1 MIAQWPRRE
10 HALMVALRSWLN
22 ARTPTPPGRV
32 LSWNVARAA
41 RGWSL
46 PNPHAMEHA
55 MFICLSEQ
63 SSRQRPSA
71 SQIDTDEIS
80 DVLRLIGGCRV
91 LEVPVDGPGAPSIED
106 ALAYLSV
113 QDSPTPAIYNGFIPS
128 QERYEAV
135 WEACARRNVW
145 LLNTPAEFARC
156 LSLEQAYPLLCSMTP
171 RTVPITSLD
180 GLDAALDEVGL
191 PAFLKGSVK
200 SLKKRGIRSCKAQ
213 TREEARR
220 IAAELFEHTYFT
232 RGTVLVRQW
241 VELRHNRKTPR
252 GLPMGRE
259 FRLFVYRGEVLGYGY
274 YWETGDPM
282 DTLTP
287 NEEVEVFALARRA
300 AAALDVPYLV
310 LDVGHTKAGE
320 FIIVEPGDA
329 QFAGLSRVDPLAVFT
344 RLVARARAEPPAGV
358 PSPVG

>member
-1 MIAQWPRRE
+1 
-10 HALMVALRSWLN
+10 
-22 ARTPTPPGRV
+22 
-32 LSWNVARAA
+32 
-41 RGWSL
+41 
-46 PNPHAMEHA
+46 

-63 SSRQRPSA
+63 SSRHPPSP
-71 SQIDTDEIS
+71 SQLDTDAIS

-91 LEVPVDGPGAPSIED
+91 IDVPVDAPGAPSIED

-113 QDSPTPAIYNGFIPS
+113 QPEPTPAIYNGFIPS

-135 WEACARRNVW
+135 YAACARRNVW
-145 LLNTPAEFARC
+145 LLNTPEEFARC
-156 LSLEQAYPLLCSMTP
+156 LSLVEAYPLLEGMTP
-171 RTVPITSLD
+171 KTVAITSPDELD
-180 GLDAALDEVGL
+180 GALDAVGL

-200 SLKKRGIRSCKAQ
+200 SLKKQGIRSCKAT

-220 IAAELFEHTYFT
+220 IAADLFDHAYFT
-232 RGTVLVRQW
+232 RGTVLVREW
-241 VELRHNRKTPR
+241 VALRHNRKTPR

-274 YWETGDPM
+274 YWEVGDPL

-310 LDVGHTKAGE
+310 LDVGYTEDGS
-320 FIIVEPGDA
+320 FIVVEPGDA
-329 QFAGLSRVDPLAVFT
+329 QFAGLSCVDPLAVFT
-344 RLVARARAEPPAGV
+344 RLVARAHVEPRPDLA
-358 PSPVG
+358 